1 MSHADCLSASP
12 RSVRSTLAA
21 EAHTRFE
28 LAEGMLSNEKI
39 KPRWTEP
46 QGQYLAFIYTYEL
59 LHDRAPS
66 EAEMQAFFRVSP
78 PSAHRMV
85 VELEKKDL
93 IKRTPRAARSIKLL
107 VRADEIPRLKRVSKS
122 R

>member
-1 MSHADCLSASP
+1 
-12 RSVRSTLAA
+12 
-21 EAHTRFE
+21 
-28 LAEGMLSNEKI
+28 MLSNEKL
-39 KPRWTEP
+39 KTRWTEP

-85 VELEKKDL
+85 VELEKKQL
-93 IKRTPRAARSIKLL
+93 IKRTPGAARSIKLL
-107 VRADEIPRLKRVSKS
+107 VRADEIPQLKRVSKS